1 MLKIQKSIN
10 TERKQN
16 AVSTT
21 RQTRSSKRQEEATT
35 TATGIIIPDN
45 ASKEKPQQGKVVAV
59 SEKIADK
66 GIEVGDQVVFGKYTG
81 TEVAVDDKKYLVLNL
96 EDILGILK

>member
-1 MLKIQKSIN
+1 MQFQPLG
-10 TERKQN
+10 
-16 AVSTT
+16 
-21 RQTRSSKRQEEATT
+21 KRVLVELQEEATT

>member
-1 MLKIQKSIN
+1 MKFQPLGKRVLV
-10 TERKQN
+10 ERE
-16 AVSTT
+16 
-21 RQTRSSKRQEEATT
+21 EEATK

-66 GIEVGDQVVFGKYTG
+66 GIGVGDQVVFGKYTG

>member
-1 MLKIQKSIN
+1 MQFQPLGKRVLV
-10 TERKQN
+10 E
-16 AVSTT
+16 
-21 RQTRSSKRQEEATT
+21 RQEEATT
-35 TATGIIIPDN
+35 TVTGIIIPDN

>member
-1 MLKIQKSIN
+1 MQFQPLGKRVLV
-10 TERKQN
+10 E
-16 AVSTT
+16 
-21 RQTRSSKRQEEATT
+21 RQEEATT

-45 ASKEKPQQGKVVAV
+45 ANKEKPQQGKVVAV

>member
-1 MLKIQKSIN
+1 MQFQPLGKRVLV
-10 TERKQN
+10 E
-16 AVSTT
+16 
-21 RQTRSSKRQEEATT
+21 RQEEATT
-35 TATGIIIPDN
+35 TATGIISPDN

>member
-1 MLKIQKSIN
+1 MQFQPLGKRVLV
-10 TERKQN
+10 E
-16 AVSTT
+16 
-21 RQTRSSKRQEEATT
+21 RQEEATT

-66 GIEVGDQVVFGKYTG
+66 GI
-81 TEVAVDDKKYLVLNL
+81 
-96 EDILGILK
+96 

>member
-1 MLKIQKSIN
+1 MQFQPLGKRVLVERQK
-10 TERKQN
+10 K
-16 AVSTT
+16 
-21 RQTRSSKRQEEATT
+21 ATT